1 MPQDGV
7 LAPHAP
13 AAEPQV
19 AVPPRPFGEA
29 DQAALAA
36 ADKVAADWVCARVD
50 DALALVPPGS
60 APLPYTD
67 AARDMLLRAWTLAA
81 RLNSRNLVIEHLI
94 VALATGD
101 KVTADELDA
110 VAGGLPGAALAGAL
124 VRVASLDVSA
134 IPQTIE
140 TVGIEKGLV
149 PWLREAGRVA
159 AARADAPGLVPGD
172 LVAALRSSYT
182 DVATRAKVRR
192 LLRHAAAV
200 GHTQSELVKARRG
213 VESTRSNVS
222 FFRSETEKRLA
233 DLKDWVKGLDKNIAK
248 LDGSLAELPGAVDG
262 GLKRSLED
270 LDRRII
276 ALCAPISG
284 RQPGGP
290 DAPTP
295 SDSTTAARL
304 DGLQS
309 ILEQVRT
316 SLTEL
321 TDRGVAPPAD
331 PGPGAPSG
339 VDPVTFAAD
348 CRKLL
353 TDLDRRT
360 AEIKAALPRPPGA
373 LWLALLVV
381 AVAGLGA
388 AAGLALHGALPDIV
402 RQLPGLPGGLP
413 NMP

>member
-1 MPQDGV
+1 M
-7 LAPHAP
+7 APHAP

-36 ADKVAADWVCARVD
+36 ADKVAADWVCARGD

-248 LDGSLAELPGAVDG
+248 LDGSLAVLPSVVDG

-270 LDRRII
+270 LDQRMM
-276 ALCAPISG
+276 ALVATVRD

-295 SDSTTAARL
+295 PDSTTAAQL
-304 DGLQS
+304 AGLQS
-309 ILEQVRT
+309 LLEQVRT

-321 TDRGVAPPAD
+321 KDRVAAPAD
-331 PGPGAPSG
+331 PGPGARSG

-373 LWLALLVV
+373 LWLTLLVI